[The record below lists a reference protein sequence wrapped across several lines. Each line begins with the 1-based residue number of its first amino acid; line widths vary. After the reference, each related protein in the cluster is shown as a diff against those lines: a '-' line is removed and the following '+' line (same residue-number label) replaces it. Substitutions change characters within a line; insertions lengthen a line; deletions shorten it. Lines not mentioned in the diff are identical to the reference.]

1 METNESEMKIC
12 ENLNKMLA
20 DRRTE
25 VSQFVVQLVCL
36 SICHPFCQL
45 VNLSV
50 IFSFTYLVCHLVG
63 QSNCQSVDNH
73 FVCQSATQ
81 CAIVPVSQ
89 CISMSDSLSVSL

>member
-50 IFSFTYLVCHLVG
+50 IFSFTYLVQVCLVCHLVG
-63 QSNCQSVDNH
+63 QSDCQSVDNSFCVSIGH
-73 FVCQSATQ
+73 SMCHCAFQS
-81 CAIVPVSQ
+81 VYKYV
-89 CISMSDSLSVSL
+89 